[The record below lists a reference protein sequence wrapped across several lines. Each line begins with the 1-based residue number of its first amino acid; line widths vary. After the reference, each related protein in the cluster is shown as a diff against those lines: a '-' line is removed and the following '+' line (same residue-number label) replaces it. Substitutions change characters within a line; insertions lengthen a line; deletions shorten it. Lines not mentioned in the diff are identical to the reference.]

1 MANTESGWGNI
12 FLAFGVLAIIAGI
25 YFLFQKDYQGAIA
38 CSIIGALLIYPNMN
52 SINDKNGE

>member
-1 MANTESGWGNI
+1 MANTDSGWGNI
-12 FLAFGVLAIIAGI
+12 FLAFGIVAFSSGI

-52 SINDKNGE
+52 KNSD